1 MGDRLTDS
9 RRMRL
14 VFCTSILVV
23 LAIVAPV
30 SPLTCWDCLDGCEDP
45 LNHKQEECREE
56 EKHCLKIKLQ
66 GQITLSCSP
75 DPPTQGQMGCTK
87 KGGELERCY
96 WRKPFATK
104 DRERGEGGLYW
115 A

>member
-1 MGDRLTDS
+1 MFS
-9 RRMRL
+9 
-14 VFCTSILVV
+14 VS
-23 LAIVAPV
+23 APV
-30 SPLTCWDCLDGCEDP
+30 SPLTCWECLDGCEDP

-75 DPPTQGQMGCTK
+75 DPPTPGQMGCTK

-96 WRKPFATK
+96 CEE
-104 DRERGEGGLYW
+104 DLCNEGQRVGGGVLALGLGLLGLLLMVN
-115 A
+115 